1 VRDVLTMK
9 VGKRLEE
16 LEHDVF
22 RLALAKPSA
31 SIDVMQEVREQIT
44 PSAKLHEY
52 MSRRE
57 R

>member
-1 VRDVLTMK
+1 VIWWLTSVRDVLTMK

-31 SIDVMQEVREQIT
+31 SIDVM
-44 PSAKLHEY
+44 
-52 MSRRE
+52 
-57 R
+57 